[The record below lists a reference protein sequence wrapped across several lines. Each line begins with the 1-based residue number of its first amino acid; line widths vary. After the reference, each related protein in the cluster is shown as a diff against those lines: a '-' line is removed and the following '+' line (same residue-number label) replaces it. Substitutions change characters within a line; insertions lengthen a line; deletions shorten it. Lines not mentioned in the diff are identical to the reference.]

1 MVAEARARGLELT
14 GPNGLL
20 KLFTKNVLET
30 ALNEELNGK
39 RSAIDRA
46 RHVRHLKVGRSHD
59 PGEAEFGKH
68 GSALDVGEALGNPTI
83 ADSHD
88 VDAADVSIGPAV
100 APQHHDP
107 IT

>member
-1 MVAEARARGLELT
+1 MTSEAVSPRKRHQESGRQLSPEQAAAAAMVAEARARGLELT

-39 RSAIDRA
+39 RSAIDCA

-59 PGEAEFGKH
+59 PGEAEFGNT
-68 GSALDVGEALGNPTI
+68 AQPLT
-83 ADSHD
+83 
-88 VDAADVSIGPAV
+88 
-100 APQHHDP
+100 
-107 IT
+107 